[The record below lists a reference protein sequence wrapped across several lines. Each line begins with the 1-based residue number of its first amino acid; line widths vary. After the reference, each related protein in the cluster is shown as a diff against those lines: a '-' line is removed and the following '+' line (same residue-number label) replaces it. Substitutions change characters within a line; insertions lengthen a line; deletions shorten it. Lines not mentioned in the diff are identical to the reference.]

1 MQREPG
7 GPDMGCLIC
16 HKVLELSLNESFWKN
31 QRTVRS
37 QGTQVLSYKS
47 PLIEPPFH
55 LFFEEKINGSLL
67 GQKGTKVMSILEILC
82 EW

>member
-7 GPDMGCLIC
+7 SPDMGCLIC
-16 HKVLELSLNESFWKN
+16 YKVLELSLNKSSLEN

-37 QGTQVLSYKS
+37 QGAPVLSYRS
-47 PLIEPPFH
+47 SLVDPPFH

-67 GQKGTKVMSILEILC
+67 GQKAAKVMSVLEA
-82 EW
+82 

>member
-7 GPDMGCLIC
+7 GPDTGGLIC
-16 HKVLELSLNESFWKN
+16 RKVFELSLNESSLEN
-31 QRTVRS
+31 QRTIRS
-37 QGTQVLSYKS
+37 QGAQVLSYKS
-47 PLIEPPFH
+47 PLVEPPLH

-67 GQKGTKVMSILEILC
+67 GQKGTKVMSILEALC